1 MVANQEVENAPGS
14 LLYFQGIFY
23 FSDVNNRNLIVD
35 INSALKQT
43 DTKNAIETVVLL
55 FIIKVDR
62 TIRVDR
68 FQV

>member
-23 FSDVNNRNLIVD
+23 FSDVNNRILIVD

-43 DTKNAIETVVLL
+43 DTKNAIETVVWL
-55 FIIKVDR
+55 IIQVDR
-62 TIRVDR
+62 AIRVDH